1 MAGSFNDRDPNT
13 FRITLLG
20 TGSPRP
26 SLERH
31 HPAAL
36 VEWGLRGHMLVD
48 AGDGVVSQL
57 LAAGVSL
64 ADVQNVAL
72 THMHWD
78 HILGYPAFVWGSWS
92 MGRTKLTVT
101 GPKGTSDMHNRL
113 VESYYRE
120 QAEWVIDLG
129 YPRSGFDGT
138 QVQDVQVGW
147 AETIDGCLV

>member
-1 MAGSFNDRDPNT
+1 
-13 FRITLLG
+13 
-20 TGSPRP
+20 
-26 SLERH
+26 
-31 HPAAL
+31 
-36 VEWGLRGHMLVD
+36 MLVD